1 MTTRT
6 TRIRPARP
14 SDAIA
19 ISDVHDAAW
28 REAYRGI
35 IPGRE
40 LERMV
45 MRRGPLW
52 WRRLLSSRSRVL
64 VLDFEDRVAGYVTF
78 GPSRM
83 RLLPYGGEIFEL
95 YLTPEY
101 QGLGFGRRLFTA
113 ARQALA
119 EDGFPATLVWSL
131 APNERAIAFYRRM
144 GGNEVV
150 RRPERIDG
158 VEIERVGFGWP

>member
-14 SDAIA
+14 SDAVA

-45 MRRGPLW
+45 TRRGPLW
-52 WRRLLSSRSRVL
+52 WRRLLASRSRVL
-64 VLDFEDRVAGYVTF
+64 VLDFDDRVAGYVTF
-78 GPSRM
+78 GASRM
-83 RLLPYGGEIFEL
+83 RLLPYGGEVFEL
-95 YLTPEY
+95 YLVPEF
-101 QGLGFGRRLFTA
+101 QGLGFGRRLFSA
-113 ARQALA
+113 ARRALA
-119 EDGFPATLVWSL
+119 EEGHPATLVWCL
-131 APNERAIAFYRRM
+131 APNERAVAFYDRL
-144 GGNEVV
+144 GGRVVV

-158 VEIERVGFGWP
+158 VEIERIGFGWS

>member
-1 MTTRT
+1 MNTRT
-6 TRIRPARP
+6 LRIRPARP
-14 SDAIA
+14 ADASG
-19 ISDVHDAAW
+19 ISEVHDAAW

-52 WRRLLSSRSRVL
+52 WRRLLSSRSRVI
-64 VLDFEDRVAGYVTF
+64 VLDFDDRVAGYVTY

-95 YLTPEY
+95 YLAPEF
-101 QGLGFGRRLFTA
+101 QGLGFGRRLFRA
-113 ARQALA
+113 ARHALV
-119 EDGFPATLVWSL
+119 EEGYPATIVWAL
-131 APNERAIAFYRRM
+131 APNERAVAFYEKL
-144 GGNEVV
+144 GGVAVV
-150 RRPERIDG
+150 RRHERIDE
-158 VEIERVGFGWP
+158 VEIERIGFGWA

>member
-6 TRIRPARP
+6 LRIRPARP
-14 SDAIA
+14 RDAGG
-19 ISDVHDAAW
+19 ISQVHDTAW

-45 MRRGPLW
+45 MRRGPQW
-52 WRRLLSSRSRVL
+52 WQRLLNGRGRVM
-64 VLDFEDRVAGYVTF
+64 VLDFDDEIAGYVTY

-95 YLTPEY
+95 YLQPEF
-101 QGLGFGRRLFTA
+101 QGLGFGRRLFAA
-113 ARQALA
+113 ARRALA
-119 EDGFPATLVWSL
+119 EEGHAATLVWAL
-131 APNERAIAFYRRM
+131 APNERAVRFYERL
-144 GGNEVV
+144 GGQAVV
-150 RRPERIDG
+150 RRHENIDG
-158 VEIERVGFGWP
+158 EEIERIGFGWS